1 MKEIFYKCKSLTEL
15 PNISKW
21 DVSKV
26 TNITGMFHDCE
37 KLYKIPDI
45 SIWNTINLKEY
56 NNIFDGCSLLS
67 SFPDLSKWNI
77 DDYKFSLSVE
87 KNISSL
93 SINENSFKSVN
104 SSLSKNLSNNDDNE
118 ILKINNVINY
128 NDIATTLED
137 DNNDINYEYYQNFYN

>member
-1 MKEIFYKCKSLTEL
+1 MKEIFYKCKSLNEL

-104 SSLSKNLSNNDDNE
+104 SSLSENLSNNDDNE